1 MDKEILSG
9 QKPQKSGIGIFDR
22 MEMKAVTAALVGT
35 FFGLG
40 FNAAWWL
47 ALIAA
52 VGTFVLLSYRV
63 GTTQEY
69 LVGLAIAVFFTFG
82 MKLPALA
89 VLPPTVLTVMLL
101 FHNENQSVHTIVAS
115 LLCILAG
122 LLIGFIVLLLI
133 NPAGAGESI
142 LNVIKNFF
150 TWNREASQMKQL
162 GNTLAKTMPLI
173 LCSLS
178 ILFSYK
184 VGLFNIG
191 TAGQY
196 VAGACAS
203 LYAALAWGWGWLP
216 CMIFAMV
223 AGALLGSITGVLK
236 AYCNVNE
243 VISGIMLNW
252 IALYTSNTI
261 LTNVKESTSPY
272 TVYLDK
278 ANPGAL
284 LPTLGLDQLF
294 NNNSNVTIAVPL
306 TIIIAVVVWIILS
319 KTKLGYELR
328 ATGNNKN
335 AAKYAGMAQNRNII
349 MTLAISGALPGLG
362 ASFLYQSGYMRW
374 ECTQSSVPA
383 MGFNGIAAAFLG
395 GLHPLGAI
403 FSSFFIQHIT
413 DGGQYVNTNFYSS
426 QISDVISSV
435 IIYLCGFV
443 LFIKLVLKKILSKKD
458 EKKGAKQ

>member
-1 MDKEILSG
+1 MRKLLKNEG
-9 QKPQKSGIGIFDR
+9 VQAF
-22 MEMKAVTAALVGT
+22 
-35 FFGLG
+35 
-40 FNAAWWL
+40 L
-47 ALIAA
+47 A
-52 VGTFVLLSYRV
+52 
-63 GTTQEY
+63 
-69 LVGLAIAVFFTFG
+69 
-82 MKLPALA
+82 
-89 VLPPTVLTVMLL
+89 
-101 FHNENQSVHTIVAS
+101 SVI
-115 LLCILAG
+115 CILLG
-122 LLIGFIVLLLI
+122 LLIGYIVLLFI

-150 TWNREASQMKQL
+150 TWSRPQSQIKQL

-203 LYAALAWGWGWLP
+203 LYAALAWGWGWFP
-216 CMIFAMV
+216 CMLLAIV
-223 AGALLGSITGVLK
+223 AGAFLAGITGLLK

-252 IALYTSNTI
+252 IALYTANTL
-261 LTNVKESTSPY
+261 LTNVKETTSPY
-272 TVYLDK
+272 TLYLDK
-278 ANPGAL
+278 TNPSAL
-284 LPTLGLDQLF
+284 LPTLGLDQIF
-294 NNNSNVTIAVPL
+294 NNPNVTIALPI
-306 TIIIAVVVWIILS
+306 TIIAAVFIWIILS
-319 KTKLGYELR
+319 KSRLGYELK

-349 MTLAISGALPGLG
+349 LTLVISGALAGLG
-362 ASFLYQSGYMRW
+362 ASLLYQTGYMRW

-395 GLHPLGAI
+395 GLHPIGAI

-443 LFIKLVLKKILSKKD
+443 LFIKLTMKKILAKKD
-458 EKKGAKQ
+458 EQKGAK

>member
-1 MDKEILSG
+1 MRKLLKNEG
-9 QKPQKSGIGIFDR
+9 VQAF
-22 MEMKAVTAALVGT
+22 
-35 FFGLG
+35 
-40 FNAAWWL
+40 L
-47 ALIAA
+47 A
-52 VGTFVLLSYRV
+52 
-63 GTTQEY
+63 
-69 LVGLAIAVFFTFG
+69 
-82 MKLPALA
+82 
-89 VLPPTVLTVMLL
+89 
-101 FHNENQSVHTIVAS
+101 SVI
-115 LLCILAG
+115 CILLG
-122 LLIGFIVLLLI
+122 ILIGYIVLLFI
-133 NPAGAGESI
+133 NPQGAGESI
-142 LNVIKNFF
+142 LNVVKNFF
-150 TWNREASQMKQL
+150 YKKPARQMKEL

-184 VGLFNIG
+184 LGLFNIG

-203 LYAALAWGWGWLP
+203 LYAALAWGWGWFP
-216 CMIFAMV
+216 CMLLAIV
-223 AGALLGSITGVLK
+223 AGAFLAGITGLLK

-252 IALYTSNTI
+252 IALYTANTL
-261 LTNVKESTSPY
+261 LTNVKETTSPY
-272 TVYLDK
+272 TLYLDK
-278 ANPGAL
+278 TNPSAL
-284 LPTLGLDQLF
+284 LPTLGLDQIF
-294 NNNSNVTIAVPL
+294 NNPNVTIALPI
-306 TIIIAVVVWIILS
+306 TIIAAVFIWIILS
-319 KTKLGYELR
+319 KSRLGYELK

-349 MTLAISGALPGLG
+349 LTLVISGALAGLG
-362 ASFLYQSGYMRW
+362 ASLLYQTGYMRW

-395 GLHPLGAI
+395 GLHPIGAI

-443 LFIKLVLKKILSKKD
+443 LFIKLTMKKILAKKD
-458 EKKGAKQ
+458 EQKGAK